1 MRLRRVATKALKSYG
16 PGIPHLESV
25 MQETMA
31 EVIDLLQEKEGQPVD
46 MHQLGNGYICC
57 VIASIVSVC
66 VCVCVCVYFHQ
77 SINNNIFHMYTAL
90 KLKKYDR
97 IFNIAKHGS
106 ICVETQIFV
115 NLCAT
120 MTGSTSSFNMLQQMG
135 KNWKILNVLRLCH
148 LYLWTNIFA

>member
-57 VIASIVSVC
+57 VIASIVS
-66 VCVCVCVYFHQ
+66 
-77 SINNNIFHMYTAL
+77 MYTAL
-90 KLKKYDR
+90 KLKNTIEY
-97 IFNIAKHGS
+97 IYVHS
-106 ICVETQIFV
+106 
-115 NLCAT
+115 
-120 MTGSTSSFNMLQQMG
+120 
-135 KNWKILNVLRLCH
+135 
-148 LYLWTNIFA
+148 